1 MWYDS
6 IEKIIYIN
14 LDEATDRREHIENQ
28 LSNVPKEKVL
38 RFNAIKE
45 DWGAIGCTKSHIACL
60 QLAIEN
66 GWKNVLIIEDD
77 AIFHNKDIG
86 EPLLKSVIKN
96 SYDVILLG
104 GSFVQYD
111 PVTYRLSTAQ
121 TTTAYLV
128 SSHYYSRL
136 LANFEEGL
144 SLLLSTG
151 DYTQFTID
159 QFWKPLML
167 VDQWFVIYPCLI
179 IQKPGY
185 SYIEKRDVDYR
196 EYFIG

>member
-1 MWYDS
+1 MWHDD

-14 LDEATDRREHIENQ
+14 LEEAIERREHIENE
-28 LSNVPKEKVL
+28 LADVPKEKIL

-60 QLAIEN
+60 KLAIKH
-66 GWKNVLIIEDD
+66 GWENVLIMEDD
-77 AIFHNKDIG
+77 ATFQNRETG
-86 EPLLKSVIKN
+86 EKLLRSVIKN
-96 SYDVILLG
+96 PYDVIVLG
-104 GSFVQYD
+104 GSFIQYD
-111 PVTYRLSTAQ
+111 PITYRLSTAQ

-128 SSHYYSRL
+128 ASHYYSSL

-151 DYTQFTID
+151 EYEQFTID
-159 QFWKPLML
+159 QYWKRLIP
-167 VDQWFVIYPCLI
+167 VDNWFIIYPCLI

-185 SYIEKRDVDYR
+185 SYIENRVVDYR
-196 EYFIG
+196 EYFM

>member
-1 MWYDS
+1 MWYDD

-14 LDEATDRREHIENQ
+14 LDEATERREHIENQ
-28 LSNVPKEKVL
+28 FLDIPKEKII
-38 RFNAIKE
+38 RFSAIK
-45 DWGAIGCTKSHIACL
+45 DSWGVIGCTKSHIECL
-60 QLAIEN
+60 KMAIEN
-66 GWKNVLIIEDD
+66 GWKNVLILEDD
-77 AIFHNKDIG
+77 AMFHNKEIG
-86 EPLLKSVIKN
+86 EPLLKSVIKD

-111 PVTYRLSTAQ
+111 PNTYRLTSAQ

-128 SSHYYSRL
+128 GSHYYSQL

-144 SLLLSTG
+144 SLLLITG

-159 QFWKPLML
+159 QFWKRMMV
-167 VDQWFVIYPCLI
+167 VDRWFVIYPCFV

-185 SYIEKRDVDYR
+185 SYIENRDVDYR
-196 EYFIG
+196 EYFI